1 MNLKLKKST
10 KILVLAMAIFC
21 AVSLALSNPLSAA
34 VANSK
39 LKPIYCIKTEQKK
52 VSLTFDAAW
61 GSDKTLA
68 ILDIL
73 DEYNVK
79 ATFFLVGFW
88 IRANPELV
96 REIARRGHEIG
107 THSMT
112 HPEMSR
118 LSYEKMLE
126 ELTESAKMITDLT
139 GDKVEVFR
147 PPFGDYNNELIRA
160 CEAAHL
166 FAIQWDV
173 DSLDWKGL
181 NASQIAVR
189 CQKASEGSIILFH
202 NNSDH
207 IVQALPVVIVA
218 LMTKGLGFAPVGELI
233 YRSDYVIDNSGR
245 QVSVKPKT

>member
-1 MNLKLKKST
+1 MNIKMKSTT
-10 KILVLAMAIFC
+10 KILVLALALFC
-21 AVSLALSNPLSAA
+21 AVSLALRNPLASVIAD
-34 VANSK
+34 SK
-39 LKPIYCIKTEQKK
+39 LKPIYCVETERRV

-112 HPEMSR
+112 HPEMSK
-118 LSYEKMLE
+118 LSYEKMLY
-126 ELTESAKMITDLT
+126 ELNESAKMITDLT

-160 CEAAHL
+160 CGEAKL
-166 FAIQWDV
+166 YAIQWDV

-181 NASQIAVR
+181 SAAQIASR
-189 CQKASEGSIILFH
+189 CQKAAKGSIILFH
-202 NNSDH
+202 NNSDN

-218 LMTKGLGFAPVGELI
+218 LRTKGLGFAPVGELI
-233 YRSDYVIDNSGR
+233 YRDNYVIDNSGR
-245 QVSVKPKT
+245 QLSAKAK